1 MSRPYRLLGLGLLL
15 AGVLFAPF
23 SYFILGSVPLTAV
36 GISTLILGFT
46 CIALANTR
54 PYISPEASQ
63 ILLKTGMENT
73 AALLEEL
80 GLKEKAVYLP
90 SSLSDGRARAIVP
103 LGEVNLQQ
111 IRKIPGRLV
120 VRFGSRPEDLALA
133 FATPGGQIL
142 EMLEAPPGSS
152 AGELEAAISYI
163 LVGVLD
169 LASSVGVTLADGR
182 VGVEITDP
190 RLYWENIW
198 YYRSLGSPL
207 ASIAAAI
214 CCEGLGK
221 PVRIKEEQYDKG
233 KAYIELEVLR

>member
-1 MSRPYRLLGLGLLL
+1 LGLLL

-23 SYFILGSVPLTAV
+23 SYFVLGSVPLTAM
-36 GISTLILGFT
+36 GISMLILGFT

-63 ILLKTGMENT
+63 LMLKTGMENT

-80 GLKEKAVYLP
+80 GLKERAIYLP

-103 LGEVNLQQ
+103 LAEEEVTEIQG
-111 IRKIPGRLV
+111 KIPGRLV
-120 VRFGSRPEDLALA
+120 VRFGNRPEDLALA

-142 EMLEAPPGSS
+142 GMLEAPPGSS

-169 LASSVGVTLADGR
+169 LAASVGVTLADGR

-221 PVRIKEEQYDKG
+221 PVRIKEEQYEKG
-233 KAYIELEVLR
+233 KAHIELEVLR